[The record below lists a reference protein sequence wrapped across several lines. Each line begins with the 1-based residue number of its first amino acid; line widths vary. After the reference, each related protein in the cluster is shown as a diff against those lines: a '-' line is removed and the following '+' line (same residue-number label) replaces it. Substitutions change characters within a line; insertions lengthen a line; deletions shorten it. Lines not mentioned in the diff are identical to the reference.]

1 MERIETGKIV
11 NTHGIRGELKILP
24 WADSPESLA
33 GLSVL
38 YLDAAGTQ
46 PLAVARARVHQ
57 GNVICKFEG
66 VDSIEAAQAYK
77 GRIVYTDKDA
87 QALAP
92 GEYYIA
98 DVIGLAVV
106 DADTGAPYGRLTD
119 VYQAPANDAYEIEL
133 ASGKR
138 VLFPAIRDVVI
149 ETDIEGGVMR
159 VRPIA
164 GMFDI

>member
-11 NTHGIRGELKILP
+11 NTHGIRGELKIQP

-92 GEYYIA
+92 GVILAAVGFLCTGRRTVRLPPVRGNGPAADRAYLKIRPWALAHKGRFQRRIKGQNRLPEIA
-98 DVIGLAVV
+98 AV
-106 DADTGAPYGRLTD
+106 
-119 VYQAPANDAYEIEL
+119 
-133 ASGKR
+133 
-138 VLFPAIRDVVI
+138 
-149 ETDIEGGVMR
+149 
-159 VRPIA
+159 
-164 GMFDI
+164 

>member
-1 MERIETGKIV
+1 MERIETGRIV
-11 NTHGIRGELKILP
+11 NTHGIRGELKIQP

-77 GRIVYTDKDA
+77 GRIV
-87 QALAP
+87 
-92 GEYYIA
+92 
-98 DVIGLAVV
+98 
-106 DADTGAPYGRLTD
+106 
-119 VYQAPANDAYEIEL
+119 
-133 ASGKR
+133 
-138 VLFPAIRDVVI
+138 
-149 ETDIEGGVMR
+149 
-159 VRPIA
+159 
-164 GMFDI
+164 